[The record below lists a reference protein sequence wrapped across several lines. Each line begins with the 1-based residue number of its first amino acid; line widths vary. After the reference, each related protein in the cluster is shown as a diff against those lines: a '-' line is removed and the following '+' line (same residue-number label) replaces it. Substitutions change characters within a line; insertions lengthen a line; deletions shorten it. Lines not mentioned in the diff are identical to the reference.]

1 MFDLTKV
8 VLGVAWFLCLKTRV
22 GGKKKKKSLLL
33 ELQ

>member
-8 VLGVAWFLCLKTRV
+8 FLGVAWFICLKTRV
-22 GGKKKKKSLLL
+22 GKKKKRKSLLL